1 MQTLTRTEPSPTLVQ
16 RAHLLESSERDRC
29 TGAPVMTLAL
39 DEDDFHD
46 VADRLGGVE
55 TADGILVELADR
67 LQDRL
72 CVAGVTTH
80 LAHDRL
86 GIVCIGLAC
95 DDHVGDDVARAL
107 ATPVQLGTEWIEVR
121 AS

>member
-1 MQTLTRTEPSPTLVQ
+1 MQTLTRTQPSTTLVQ
-16 RAHLLESSERDRC
+16 RAHLLESTERDRS
-29 TGAPVMTLAL
+29 TGAPVMTLVL

-46 VADRLGGVE
+46 VSDRLGVE

-72 CVAGVTTH
+72 CPAGVTTH
-80 LAHDRL
+80 LAHDHL

-107 ATPVQLGTEWIEVR
+107 ATPLQLGTEWVEVR

>member
-1 MQTLTRTEPSPTLVQ
+1 MQTLTRTQPGITLVQ
-16 RAHLLESSERDRC
+16 RAHLLEGAERDRC
-29 TGAPVMTLAL
+29 TGAPVMTLVL

-46 VADRLGGVE
+46 VSDRLGVE
-55 TADGILVELADR
+55 SADSILVELADR

-80 LAHDRL
+80 LAHDHL

-95 DDHVGDDVARAL
+95 DDRVSDDVVRAL
-107 ATPVQLGTEWIEVR
+107 ATPLQLGTEWIEFR

>member
-1 MQTLTRTEPSPTLVQ
+1 VSSTATLDETITLVQ
-16 RAHLLESSERDRC
+16 RAHLVDAPERDRI
-29 TGAPVMTLAL
+29 TGASVLTLVL

-46 VADRLGGVE
+46 VSDRLGVE

-72 CVAGVTTH
+72 CPAGVTTH
-80 LAHDRL
+80 LSHDHL

-95 DDHVGDDVARAL
+95 DDRFDDDVVRAL
-107 ATPVQLGTEWIEVR
+107 ATPLKVGTELIEVR